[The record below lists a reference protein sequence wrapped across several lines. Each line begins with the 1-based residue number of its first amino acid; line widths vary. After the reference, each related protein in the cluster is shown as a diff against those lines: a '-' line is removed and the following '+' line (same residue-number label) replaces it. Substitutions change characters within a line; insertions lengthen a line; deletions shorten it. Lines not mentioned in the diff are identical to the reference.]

1 MEDKNELTKY
11 AIDLALRQQEKF
23 IERLDKINKRE
34 TSVVKTFI
42 ICITIIICMWILGY
56 FS

>member
-1 MEDKNELTKY
+1 MEEKNELTKY
-11 AIDLALRQQEKF
+11 TINLALIQQEKF

>member
-11 AIDLALRQQEKF
+11 AINLALRQQEKF
-23 IERLDKINKRE
+23 IDRLDKINKRE
-34 TSVVKTFI
+34 TSTIKTFI